1 MKIHAYAKI
10 NLTLDILGRRPDGYH
25 DLVMVMQSVGLYDEV
40 TVKLTD
46 ITGIK
51 VTSSST
57 LLKDDQSNTAY
68 KAAKCFRNNTGTLR
82 IQKRIFPNNDRP
94 LTQTLTSFT
103 ARLLKIVSFRPETQ
117 YFSNSFR
124 PYSQSLLSL
133 QT

>member
-51 VTSSST
+51 VTSS
-57 LLKDDQSNTAY
+57 
-68 KAAKCFRNNTGTLR
+68 
-82 IQKRIFPNNDRP
+82 
-94 LTQTLTSFT
+94 
-103 ARLLKIVSFRPETQ
+103 
-117 YFSNSFR
+117 
-124 PYSQSLLSL
+124 
-133 QT
+133 

>member
-40 TVKLTD
+40 NVKLTD

-51 VTSSST
+51 VTSSSA

-68 KAAKCFRNNTGTLR
+68 KAAKSCGRRSFCRSR
-82 IQKRIFPNNDRP
+82 IRRP
-94 LTQTLTSFT
+94 SP
-103 ARLLKIVSFRPETQ
+103 AFRP
-117 YFSNSFR
+117 F
-124 PYSQSLLSL
+124 
-133 QT
+133 